1 MTDPVLTCDEVARE
15 LGNGTTRQTVA
26 GWCRRGELKGS
37 KHGRAWFIRRS
48 WLEEFLA
55 PTNVR
60 DDVA

>member
-15 LGNGTTRQTVA
+15 LGRTAQTVA
-26 GWCRRGELKGS
+26 GWCRNGELKGS
-37 KHGRAWFIRRS
+37 KHGRSWFIRRS
-48 WLEEFLA
+48 WLNEFLE